1 LATES
6 SGSDRAVLVLGLG
19 TLAASA
25 SLRATDPLLPGLAL
39 EFATTPGRAAAATTA
54 FFIGY
59 GLLQFVHGP
68 IGDRYG
74 KVRVVAIQA
83 GLAAVATFLCAL
95 APSLD
100 LLTVARLVAG
110 FFVGAVIPLS
120 LAWIGDVVA
129 YARRQEVLA
138 KLMVWQIGG
147 ASVGLAAGGWFA
159 EHLSWRW
166 SFVAIA
172 GLFTLASILLALEVR
187 TNPAARASVAKAQRT
202 SALGLLRDRWVRV
215 ILSSVFVEAMLGFA
229 AMAFIP
235 LHLHRS
241 LGLNLAL
248 SGFLVTLMAMGGL
261 FYALFA
267 SRLVPRF
274 GERGLAT
281 YGGIAFS
288 GALALLVL
296 VPHVAVA
303 VITLLAMGTGLYAL
317 HGTIQVHAT
326 QMAPQARGAGVS
338 TFAFFLFAGQS
349 IGTFLA
355 SLAVDAVG
363 TTPILLA
370 AAAGVWLLSMAFRGQ
385 LARRA
390 NSA

>member
-1 LATES
+1 MAADTAR
-6 SGSDRAVLVLGLG
+6 SDRAVLVLGLG

-39 EFATTPGRAAAATTA
+39 EFATTPGKAAAATTA
-54 FFIGY
+54 FFVGY
-59 GLLQFVHGP
+59 GLLQFVHGS

-83 GLAAVATFLCAL
+83 GLAAVASLLCAL
-95 APSLD
+95 APSLE
-100 LLTVARLVAG
+100 LLTVARLVTG

-120 LAWIGDVVA
+120 LAWIGDVVSSE
-129 YARRQEVLA
+129 RRQDVLA
-138 KLMVWQIGG
+138 KLMVWPIGG
-147 ASVGLAAGGWFA
+147 ACTGLAAGGWFA

-166 SFVAIA
+166 SFVLIA
-172 GLFTLASILLALEVR
+172 ALFALAAILLALEVR
-187 TNPAARASVAKAQRT
+187 TNPAARAAVAKAQRT
-202 SALGLLRDRWVRV
+202 SALALLRERWVRV
-215 ILSSVFVEAMLGFA
+215 ILSSVFVESMLGFA
-229 AMAFIP
+229 AMSFIP

-248 SGFLVTLMAMGGL
+248 SGFIVTLMAMGGL
-261 FYALFA
+261 IYALSA

-274 GERGLAT
+274 GERGLAG
-281 YGGIAFS
+281 YGGVAFA
-288 GALALLVL
+288 GALALLAL

-303 VITLLAMGTGLYAL
+303 MIMLVVMGTGLYAL

-349 IGTFLA
+349 IGTFLG
-355 SLAVDAVG
+355 SFAVDAAG
-363 TTPILLA
+363 TTPILLV
-370 AAAGVWLLSMAFRGQ
+370 AAAGVWLLSLVFRRQ
-385 LARRA
+385 LVRRA
-390 NSA
+390 A

>member
-1 LATES
+1 MATDTS
-6 SGSDRAVLVLGLG
+6 HSDRAVLVLGLG

-39 EFATTPGRAAAATTA
+39 EFATTPGSAAAATTA

-74 KVRVVAIQA
+74 KVRTVSIQA

-100 LLTVARLVAG
+100 LLTLARLVAG

-147 ASVGLAAGGWFA
+147 ACVGLAAGGWFA

-172 GLFTLASILLALEVR
+172 ALFALAAVLLALEVR
-187 TNPAARASVAKAQRT
+187 SNPAARASVAKTQRT
-202 SALGLLRDRWVRV
+202 SALALLRERWVRV
-215 ILSSVFVEAMLGFA
+215 ILSSVFIEAMFGFT
-229 AMAFIP
+229 AMSFIP

-248 SGFLVTLMAMGGL
+248 SGLLVTLMAMGGL
-261 FYALFA
+261 SYALSA

-274 GERGLAT
+274 GERGLAG
-281 YGGIAFS
+281 YGGVAFG
-288 GALALLVL
+288 GALALLAL

-303 VITLLAMGTGLYAL
+303 VIMLVVMGTGLYAL

-349 IGTFLA
+349 IGTFLG

-363 TTPILLA
+363 TTPILLVA
-370 AAAGVWLLSMAFRGQ
+370 AGGVWLLSMAFRGQ

-390 NSA
+390 SSA